1 MFRKISFLVI
11 YHLGKVDSL
20 IQKSFRVI
28 PKITID
34 NLRKAIH
41 DVIIIPVSSDPLKIE
56 AVERKGKNYKKNN
69 ISRTKELLR
78 RNKNNS

>member
-1 MFRKISFLVI
+1 MI

-28 PKITID
+28 PTITID

-41 DVIIIPVSSDPLKIE
+41 DVIIIPVSSDPLNIE
-56 AVERKGKNYKKNN
+56 TVERKGKNYKKNN
-69 ISRTKELLR
+69 ISRTKR
-78 RNKNNS
+78 AFKKK